1 MRDEFRKF
9 LGALPARDGYCA
21 ACLSVLY
28 GEPVE
33 TIHRHIG
40 ELTLPRGTTEC
51 GNCGQYVETY
61 RTRATA

>member
-1 MRDEFRKF
+1 MRDEFRRF
-9 LGALPARDGYCA
+9 LGALPARDCA

-33 TIHRHIG
+33 TTHTYIG
-40 ELTLPRGTTEC
+40 ELALPRGKAEC